1 MIDPARNQIIWE
13 GTATNRVTTRMQEN
27 QEESVRE
34 FIAAILAD
42 FP

>member
-1 MIDPARNQIIWE
+1 MIDPARNVMIWE
-13 GTATNRVTTRMQEN
+13 GTATNRVTDRMREN

-34 FIAAILAD
+34 FVIAILAD